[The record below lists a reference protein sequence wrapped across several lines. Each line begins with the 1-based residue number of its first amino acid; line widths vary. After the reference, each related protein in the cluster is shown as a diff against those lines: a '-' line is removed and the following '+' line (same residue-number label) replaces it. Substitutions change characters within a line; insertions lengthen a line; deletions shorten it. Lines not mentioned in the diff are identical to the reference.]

1 VTGIWRDAPPHGRA
15 LGLLLLAAFAA
26 APLVADRYL
35 LSVLILVFY
44 FAYLGQAWNLLMG
57 FAGQLSLGHALY
69 LGLGAYTAAALWT
82 HFGIGPWVGVFAAVP
97 VAAAAGLVIGWLG
110 WRFAIEGVYFAL
122 LTIAF
127 AEFTRI
133 GFDHL
138 AFTGASAGLFL
149 PVSGEPA
156 GRWWN
161 LGGGPLVFYY
171 LGLALASAA
180 ALLAAYL
187 RQSTLGYRW
196 LAVREDPQAAQALG
210 INILRARMAA
220 IVISSG
226 MTALGGVFYGFYY
239 RNLFP
244 SQVFDIGRSIE
255 LILAPIIGGL
265 GTVFGPIVGALILT
279 PLGEALIALTERF
292 GINTPG
298 VKATFYGLI
307 LMAIISLRPDGV
319 WPWLAGLL
327 RLERVGRRRV
337 GDTAAPA
344 GPAPAGARTTPTDTR
359 P

>member
-1 VTGIWRDAPPHGRA
+1 MIGLWGDTPWHGRV
-15 LGLLLLAAFAA
+15 LILVLLTGFIA
-26 APLVADRYL
+26 APAFADRYL
-35 LSVLILVFY
+35 LTVLILVFY

-82 HFGIGPWVGVFAAVP
+82 HFGIGPWLGVLAAIP
-97 VAAAAGLVIGWLG
+97 VAAAAGLFIGWLG

-138 AFTGASAGLFL
+138 KFTGASAGLFL
-149 PVSGEPA
+149 PVNGEEA

-161 LGGGPLVFYY
+161 LGGGPLLFYY
-171 LGLALASAA
+171 LALALAAGA
-180 ALLAAYL
+180 ALLAALL
-187 RQSTLGYRW
+187 RRSPLGYRW

-210 INILRARMAA
+210 INIMRARMAA
-220 IVISSG
+220 ILISSG
-226 MTALGGVFYGFYY
+226 MTSVGGVFYGFYY

-244 SQVFDIGRSIE
+244 AQVFDIGRSIE

-279 PLGEALIALTERF
+279 PLGEGLIAATERL
-292 GINTPG
+292 GVNVPG
-298 VKATFYGLI
+298 VKATFYGLT
-307 LMAIISLRPDGV
+307 LMAIIWLLPNGV

-327 RLERVGRRRV
+327 RLTGKSR
-337 GDTAAPA
+337 
-344 GPAPAGARTTPTDTR
+344 
-359 P
+359 